1 MYVFID
7 TYMCR
12 CLLHIPAHRLVQTG
26 RQACRKTYLP
36 NKCLHTHTHTHTHT
50 ISPKA
55 ELQVSRLLQAEFK
68 DCWEK
73 LEMAGLELLFLR

>member
-1 MYVFID
+1 MPQKPHPKKYKHPP
-7 TYMCR
+7 T
-12 CLLHIPAHRLVQTG
+12 LS
-26 RQACRKTYLP
+26 RK
-36 NKCLHTHTHTHTHT
+36 HTHTHTHT